1 MEKYISIAGQ
11 IGGRW
16 RENIIDLHDQSVPG
30 LPRVATQAGRRGEGC
45 WWGGVWSAGWLGG
58 GFKKVKSQSQI
69 SFSLLSLL
77 SLLSF
82 VWLIWLMSIPCWHD
96 KSSPL
101 SRLTSWPP
109 PAPPPPVT
117 LSFPG
122 SALTLTASIKMT
134 RNVKRWRHKQF
145 FFPSLHQQSNDLDKV
160 TCVSR
165 HFCSILFIFHS
176 AVLPNSAA
184 MTLWVLH
191 SVNLISRMSE
201 LLMWRTQPPAA
212 WILNVVFFG
221 CWTVKATLPSYNSP
235 FLSAVQYLMPLL
247 SDIVWSLRPAQNIW
261 KWRQRVAFQQE
272 TCRIRDLLLN
282 WWALGIK

>member
-16 RENIIDLHDQSVPG
+16 RESIIDLHDQSVPG

-58 GFKKVKSQSQI
+58 GLKKVKSQSQI

-77 SLLSF
+77 SFSGSF
-82 VWLIWLMSIPCWHD
+82 GSCPFRVGMI
-96 KSSPL
+96 SPAL
-101 SRLTSWPP
+101 CHASPADP
-109 PAPPPPVT
+109 PAPSDPVLPR
-117 LSFPG
+117 LSVDVDSLHKNDPQCQ
-122 SALTLTASIKMT
+122 AVASQAI
-134 RNVKRWRHKQF
+134 

-165 HFCSILFIFHS
+165 HFYFILFLFHS

-201 LLMWRTQPPAA
+201 LLMWRIQPPAA
-212 WILNVVFFG
+212 WILNVVF
-221 CWTVKATLPSYNSP
+221 L
-235 FLSAVQYLMPLL
+235 AVGRWKPLCPH
-247 SDIVWSLRPAQNIW
+247 ITPHFSLQFNIW
-261 KWRQRVAFQQE
+261 
-272 TCRIRDLLLN
+272 CRS
-282 WWALGIK
+282 

>member
-30 LPRVATQAGRRGEGC
+30 LPRVATQAGRLGEGC

-77 SLLSF
+77 SFSGSF
-82 VWLIWLMSIPCWHD
+82 GSCPFRVGMI
-96 KSSPL
+96 SPAL
-101 SRLTSWPP
+101 CHASPADPLPP
-109 PAPPPPVT
+109 PPPPVT

-165 HFCSILFIFHS
+165 HFYSILFIFHS